1 VTLKVDEDKEPLC
14 FMLTKNEIKQLK
26 QLQLK
31 KFRKQDGLYLAEGVK
46 LVEELLRSNHKIRA
60 VYCTKEF
67 TQQFPQAAVL
77 KADVMKQISTMT
89 TPPGVIAVAEIPK
102 PGNLNLLKG
111 WTLALNDINDPG
123 NLGTMLRTADWFGIS
138 QVICSENCVD
148 SYSPKVVQA
157 SMGAV
162 FRVSVHYLNMPA
174 VLTESNKQ
182 QVNIY
187 AADMKGESLNSI
199 VFPKTGILVMGSESH
214 GISSE
219 IRPLVNHW
227 VNIPGKG
234 KTESLNVSVAA
245 GIICSRLPL

>member
-1 VTLKVDEDKEPLC
+1 
-14 FMLTKNEIKQLK
+14 MLTKKEIKQLR

-31 KFRKQDGLYLAEGVK
+31 KNRKQDGLYLAEGVK
-46 LVEELLRSNHKIRA
+46 LVEELLLSQHKIRA
-60 VYCTKEF
+60 VYCINDLVH
-67 TQQFPQAAVL
+67 QFPQGVVI
-77 KADVMKQISTMT
+77 KPDEMKQISTMT
-89 TPPGVIAVAEIPK
+89 TPPGVIAVVEIPK
-102 PGNLNLLKG
+102 PSKLNLSAG

-148 SYSPKVVQA
+148 SFNPKVVQA

-162 FRVSVHYLNMPA
+162 FRVSVHYLDMPA
-174 VLTESNKQ
+174 FLSESTKQ
-182 QVNIY
+182 QVLIY
-187 AADMKGESLNSI
+187 AADMQGELLNSI
-199 VFPKTGILVMGSESH
+199 VFPKNGILVMGSESH
-214 GISSE
+214 GIGSE
-219 IRPLVNHW
+219 IRPLVNNW

>member
-1 VTLKVDEDKEPLC
+1 
-14 FMLTKNEIKQLK
+14 MLTKNEIKQLK

-46 LVEELLRSNHKIRA
+46 LVEELWQSGHKIRA

-67 TQQFPQAAVL
+67 ESQFPDAGVL
-77 KADVMKQISTMT
+77 KPDIMKQISTMT

-102 PGNLNLLKG
+102 PKKLNLNMG

-148 SYSPKVVQA
+148 AFSPKVVQA
-157 SMGAV
+157 SMGAI
-162 FRVSVHYLNMPA
+162 FRISVHYLDMQAALNDCA
-174 VLTESNKQ
+174 KNEVK
-182 QVNIY
+182 IY
-187 AADMKGESLNSI
+187 AADMKGEQLDSMN
-199 VFPKTGILVMGSESH
+199 FPNAGILVMGSESH

>member
-1 VTLKVDEDKEPLC
+1 
-14 FMLTKNEIKQLK
+14 MLTKNEIKQLK

-46 LVEELLRSNHKIRA
+46 LVEELLQSGHKIRA

-67 TQQFPQAAVL
+67 ESQFPDAGLL
-77 KADVMKQISTMT
+77 KTDIMKQISTMT

-102 PGNLNLLKG
+102 PTKLNLNMG

-148 SYSPKVVQA
+148 SFSPKVVQA

-162 FRVSVHYLNMPA
+162 FRVSVNYLDMPA
-174 VLTESNKQ
+174 VLAESKQ
-182 QVNIY
+182 QVLIY
-187 AADMKGESLNSI
+187 AADMKGDPLDSI

-214 GISSE
+214 GIGSE

>member
-1 VTLKVDEDKEPLC
+1 MPLKVDEDKEPVC

-31 KFRKQDGLYLAEGVK
+31 KFRKQDGLYLVEGVK
-46 LVEELLRSNHKIRA
+46 MVEELLQSGHKIRA
-60 VYCTKEF
+60 VYCHQEF
-67 TQQFPQAAVL
+67 VDQFPNTVVI
-77 KADVMKQISTMT
+77 KSDIMKQISTMA

-102 PGNLNLLKG
+102 PKKLNLNMG

-148 SYSPKVVQA
+148 AFSPKVVQA
-157 SMGAV
+157 SMGAI
-162 FRVSVHYLNMPA
+162 FRISVHYLDMQSALNDCA
-174 VLTESNKQ
+174 KNEVK
-182 QVNIY
+182 IY
-187 AADMKGESLNSI
+187 AADMKGEQLDSI
-199 VFPKTGILVMGSESH
+199 NFPNNGILLMGSESH
-214 GISSE
+214 GIGLAL
-219 IRPLVNHW
+219 RPLVNHW

-245 GIICSRLPL
+245 GIICARLPL